1 MLHDFNL
8 YSVCPEC
15 TNQLTSSRSSELMNE
30 TIFFQHKQRATYNTT
45 TGKSINA
52 KKKAKNRQPNI
63 N

>member
-1 MLHDFNL
+1 
-8 YSVCPEC
+8 
-15 TNQLTSSRSSELMNE
+15 MNE
-30 TIFFQHKQRATYNTT
+30 IIFFQHKQRATYNTR